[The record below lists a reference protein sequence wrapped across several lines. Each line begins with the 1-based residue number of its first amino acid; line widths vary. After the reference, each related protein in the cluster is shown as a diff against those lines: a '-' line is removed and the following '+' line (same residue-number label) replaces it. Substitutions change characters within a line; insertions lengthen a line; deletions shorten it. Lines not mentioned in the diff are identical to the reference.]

1 VVIDCFSFM
10 QNAKEY
16 EMKIKNIVKQASVY
30 ATSPFA
36 AFSIGAVVVM
46 LLDVYVTKGIDS
58 SFVSACMDVVMATTA
73 LLVFIEAKDYISKQT
88 YQDGY
93 KVAIELQSQLL
104 PKTRSLNVFAYNGA
118 ALISVYTFFDHRN
131 RQLRPELADRI
142 KIYSEKNSKD
152 LVELCGLYDSIN
164 EKLRLLGMYGW
175 ASTSSGKVAEKSKHD
190 ELTMLLEDFD
200 VLLTYLSKFKIIYD
214 EVLWRNHPDYI
225 EIECEVEDAKP
236 LFSNLYEGYSH
247 KMFIE
252 KVKIVGEEFYEKYNK
267 FIKSH
272 EAYFSSDSEIITT
285 YFDKTSKNNKRF

>member
-1 VVIDCFSFM
+1 
-10 QNAKEY
+10 
-16 EMKIKNIVKQASVY
+16 MKIKDIVKQISVY
-30 ATSPFA
+30 ATSPFV

-58 SFVSACMDVVMATTA
+58 SLISACMNMVMATTA
-73 LLVFIEAKDYISKQT
+73 VLVFIEAKDYISKQT

-118 ALISVYTFFDHRN
+118 ALTSVYTFFDHRN

-164 EKLRLLGMYGW
+164 EKLRLLRMYGW
-175 ASTSSGKVAEKSKHD
+175 ASTSSEKVDEKSKHD

-225 EIECEVEDAKP
+225 EIACEVEDAKP

-247 KMFIE
+247 KIFIE
-252 KVKIVGEEFYEKYNK
+252 KVKIVEGEFYENYNK

-285 YFDKTSKNNKRF
+285 YFDKISKK

>member
-1 VVIDCFSFM
+1 
-10 QNAKEY
+10 
-16 EMKIKNIVKQASVY
+16 MKIKNIVKQASVY
-30 ATSPFA
+30 ATSPFV

-58 SFVSACMDVVMATTA
+58 SLISACMNVVMATTA
-73 LLVFIEAKDYISKQT
+73 VLVFIEAKDYISKQT

-175 ASTSSGKVAEKSKHD
+175 ASTSSEKVAEKSKHD

-225 EIECEVEDAKP
+225 EIECEGEDAKP

-247 KMFIE
+247 KIFIE

-272 EAYFSSDSEIITT
+272 EAYFSSDSKIITT
-285 YFDKTSKNNKRF
+285 YFDEILKK

>member
-1 VVIDCFSFM
+1 
-10 QNAKEY
+10 
-16 EMKIKNIVKQASVY
+16 MKIKNIVKQASVY
-30 ATSPFA
+30 ATSPFV

-58 SFVSACMDVVMATTA
+58 SFVSACMDVLMATTA
-73 LLVFIEAKDYISKQT
+73 VLVFIEAKDYISKQT

-104 PKTRSLNVFAYNGA
+104 PKTRSWNIFAYNGA
-118 ALISVYTFFDHRN
+118 ALISVYTFFEHRN

-175 ASTSSGKVAEKSKHD
+175 ASTSSEKVAEKSKHD
-190 ELTMLLEDFD
+190 ELIMLLEDFD
-200 VLLTYLSKFKIIYD
+200 VLLTYLRKFEIIYD
-214 EVLWRNHPDYI
+214 EVLLRNHPDYI
-225 EIECEVEDAKP
+225 EIEDDIP

-252 KVKIVGEEFYEKYNK
+252 KIKIVGEEYYENYNK

-272 EAYFSSDSEIITT
+272 DAYFSSDSKVITT
-285 YFDKTSKNNKRF
+285 YFNKTLKK